1 MFFSNELNDF
11 NDRPVEA
18 FLQKKKIEPID
29 PANPGKYEA
38 LKKIW
43 DEIIPRMPGVIPA
56 GSRLSIPRDDI

>member
-29 PANPGKYEA
+29 PGKCEA